1 MLSDQGMDGLNG
13 GLWIHPSWRGSTA
26 AWFLQSPVT
35 GDDPQEI
42 RRIQW
47 FRISNHSWDTDSL
60 TSGYVIHIFKNI
72 YIYTPYILLK
82 TEIMRISSKIHAWT
96 WGSICELKVC
106 AVEAWL
112 DIMVPIAKTFFREVP
127 WKEKDKQG
135 RFRNLNHL
143 KLLPQKTVV

>member
-42 RRIQW
+42 RRTQW
-47 FRISNHSWDTDSL
+47 FRISNHSWDTQFINFRIRY
-60 TSGYVIHIFKNI
+60 THIQVI

-106 AVEAWL
+106 AVWS
-112 DIMVPIAKTFFREVP
+112 MVGHYGPYCQNLLQEVP
-127 WKEKDKQG
+127 WKEKDNQG